1 MSNQAVIELIVAT
14 NKVSTR
20 IVEIMSDGVIR
31 MHVKSPPV
39 EGKANTEII
48 RYLAKILR
56 IPKNQISIM
65 RGAGSKRKMIKIQG
79 LDSKNIDF
87 LLKESLSTH
96 HK

>member
-14 NKVSTR
+14 YKVSTK

-39 EGKANTEII
+39 EGKANSEII
-48 RYLAKILR
+48 RYLAKIFG
-56 IPKNQISIM
+56 ITQNQISII

-79 LDSKNIDF
+79 IDSKNIDF

>member
-1 MSNQAVIELIVAT
+1 MSNQAVIELIVSS
-14 NKVSTR
+14 NKASTK
-20 IVEIMSDGVIR
+20 IIEINNDGVIR

-48 RYLAKILR
+48 HYLAKILG
-56 IPKNQISIM
+56 IPQNQISII